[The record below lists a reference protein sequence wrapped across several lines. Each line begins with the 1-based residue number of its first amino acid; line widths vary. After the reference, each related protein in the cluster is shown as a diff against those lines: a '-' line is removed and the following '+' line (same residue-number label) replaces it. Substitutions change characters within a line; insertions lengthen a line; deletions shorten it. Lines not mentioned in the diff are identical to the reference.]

1 MTWTCV
7 WVSWIVCKRNRWKAD
22 LHQGAQAASVVHHH
36 IGCIFLRLVTSR
48 NHHSA
53 HLWITSCFP
62 LSSTLAT
69 RPYRGRP
76 TSSCSPSST
85 SYGGSAKRTN
95 KQTAQNFST
104 ADRQEHNILLM
115 IVIIA
120 GKHFCKTHAARTAII
135 KYLVVWSFSL
145 IKSCHVPLVLLIVSV
160 FCLQAV
166 FLIENYLPS
175 K

>member
-1 MTWTCV
+1 MWKYEHGQTGYLHLVCV
-7 WVSWIVCKRNRWKAD
+7 QTDKKWHGHVLVSWIVCKRNRWKAY
-22 LHQGAQAASVVHHH
+22 LHQGAQAALVVHHH
-36 IGCIFLRLVTSR
+36 IIGIFLRLVTSR

-76 TSSCSPSST
+76 TLSCSPSST

-135 KYLVVWSFSL
+135 KG
-145 IKSCHVPLVLLIVSV
+145 
-160 FCLQAV
+160 
-166 FLIENYLPS
+166 
-175 K
+175 

>member
-1 MTWTCV
+1 MWKYEHGQTGYLHLVCEQTDKRMTWTCV
-7 WVSWIVCKRNRWKAD
+7 GQLNCVQEKQMKGVH
-22 LHQGAQAASVVHHH
+22 LPQGAQAALVVHHH
-36 IGCIFLRLVTSR
+36 IGIFLRLVTSR

-53 HLWITSCFP
+53 HLWITSCIP

-115 IVIIA
+115 VVIIA

-135 KYLVVWSFSL
+135 KGSIVVN
-145 IKSCHVPLVLLIVSV
+145 VS
-160 FCLQAV
+160 
-166 FLIENYLPS
+166 P
-175 K
+175 

>member
-1 MTWTCV
+1 ML
-7 WVSWIVCKRNRWKAD
+7 VSWIVCKRNRWKAY
-22 LHQGAQAASVVHHH
+22 LHQGAQAALVVHHH
-36 IGCIFLRLVTSR
+36 IGIFLRLVTSR

-53 HLWITSCFP
+53 HLWITSCIP

-76 TSSCSPSST
+76 TSSCSPFST
-85 SYGGSAKRTN
+85 SSGGSATRTN
-95 KQTAQNFST
+95 KQTAHNFST

-120 GKHFCKTHAARTAII
+120 GNFLQDSCCPDSNHQRLNCFKFLLDK
-135 KYLVVWSFSL
+135 KN
-145 IKSCHVPLVLLIVSV
+145 CHVLFVLLTVSV
-160 FCLQAV
+160 LRVQAV
-166 FLIENYLPS
+166 FSIENYLNP